1 MDDADHLIWHPQ
13 VPLKHRYEKKGRTD
27 RANWLINGFRE
38 AVGDAGLF
46 DLFMHGYQFTW
57 FKSLG
62 TNRAVEEKLD
72 RALANDSWSQ
82 NFPNARLECLTAT
95 SSDHYPLW
103 LVCEPIQPTS
113 YAPRHFKFEMAWME
127 DPEFANFVRNRWCT
141 YNANDIT
148 LKLDAC
154 AADLSHWSK
163 DHFHNLRK
171 QIDTYHKKLEQTR
184 GHVDE
189 TNINYFNALKKRLNV
204 LLSQEDRFWKQRAK
218 TFWYKD
224 GDLNTKFFHAAAS
237 TRKKVNR
244 IEVLTDNNNVECR
257 SQEGMVAI
265 AREYFL
271 NLFQK
276 QNSAR
281 DEVLNAITP
290 SITVEDNNQL
300 SAPFMFEEFREAI
313 FSMEADKCPG
323 PDGFNPGFYQQFWDI
338 CGQEVF
344 SAGCSWLNSGVF
356 PPSLNS
362 TNIAL
367 IPKGDVQTTM
377 KDWRSIALCN
387 VLYKVVAKVL
397 ANRLKSVLNKCIS
410 DDQSAF
416 VPGRSILDNAMA
428 AIELVHYMKAKTR
441 GKQGDVALKLDIIDY
456 SVILNGNT
464 AGPIIPGRGLR
475 QGDPLSPYLFIIC
488 AEGLSALIRKAEC
501 KGDIHKVKICRN
513 APIISHLLFADDCFL
528 FFRASDSEAV
538 IMKNILSTYEAASGQ
553 AINLQK
559 SEIYCSRNVSSAIQN
574 SVSNILGVQQV
585 LGTGKYL
592 GLPSMVGRSRKAT
605 FRFIKDRIWKK
616 INSWSSR
623 CLSQAGRE
631 IMIKSVLQSIPSYIM
646 SIFLI
651 PSSLC
656 DEIEKM
662 MNSFWW
668 GHNKEQ
674 SKGIHW
680 LSWERLAMHKNAGG
694 LGFKSIQAF
703 NYAMLG
709 KQAWKLQA
717 NPGNLITRLFK
728 AKYFPRSDFL
738 SSSIGHNPSY
748 VWRSIWSAKFI
759 VRGGYKWSIGTGYD
773 IPVWD
778 NRWVSDGSVFTR
790 PLQLDPML
798 SYLNENNLHIFFLCN
813 NAKEIWKSVGWW
825 NTLQT
830 HLQHNNIA
838 DIIFSVL
845 RVFNSDQ
852 VSLFMVLLWSIW
864 QQRND
869 KVWRDKVEPFQHV
882 RARAINLLTDWK
894 GAQNHKNLHSQQ
906 RQHNTAICWSK
917 PPTGRY
923 KCNIDASFPKQQNK
937 VGRGMCI
944 RDDQGRFVLA
954 KTEWLSPITDVDIG
968 EALGILSAL
977 NLVHDLQLEN
987 VDFEL
992 DSRNVV
998 TRFHSKHPNTSELG
1012 DIIKDCVR
1020 VYNTY
1025 FRNSRIEFIRRQAN
1039 EVAHALARVATS
1051 LASFHLFIDVP
1062 ICIGNIVN
1070 NEML

>member
-1 MDDADHLIWHPQ
+1 
-13 VPLKHRYEKKGRTD
+13 
-27 RANWLINGFRE
+27 
-38 AVGDAGLF
+38 
-46 DLFMHGYQFTW
+46 
-57 FKSLG
+57 
-62 TNRAVEEKLD
+62 
-72 RALANDSWSQ
+72 
-82 NFPNARLECLTAT
+82 
-95 SSDHYPLW
+95 
-103 LVCEPIQPTS
+103 
-113 YAPRHFKFEMAWME
+113 
-127 DPEFANFVRNRWCT
+127 
-141 YNANDIT
+141 
-148 LKLDAC
+148 
-154 AADLSHWSK
+154 
-163 DHFHNLRK
+163 
-171 QIDTYHKKLEQTR
+171 
-184 GHVDE
+184 
-189 TNINYFNALKKRLNV
+189 
-204 LLSQEDRFWKQRAK
+204 
-218 TFWYKD
+218 
-224 GDLNTKFFHAAAS
+224 
-237 TRKKVNR
+237 
-244 IEVLTDNNNVECR
+244 
-257 SQEGMVAI
+257 
-265 AREYFL
+265 
-271 NLFQK
+271 
-276 QNSAR
+276 
-281 DEVLNAITP
+281 
-290 SITVEDNNQL
+290 
-300 SAPFMFEEFREAI
+300 
-313 FSMEADKCPG
+313 
-323 PDGFNPGFYQQFWDI
+323 
-338 CGQEVF
+338 
-344 SAGCSWLNSGVF
+344 
-356 PPSLNS
+356 
-362 TNIAL
+362 
-367 IPKGDVQTTM
+367 
-377 KDWRSIALCN
+377 
-387 VLYKVVAKVL
+387 
-397 ANRLKSVLNKCIS
+397 
-410 DDQSAF
+410 
-416 VPGRSILDNAMA
+416 
-428 AIELVHYMKAKTR
+428 
-441 GKQGDVALKLDIIDY
+441 
-456 SVILNGNT
+456 
-464 AGPIIPGRGLR
+464 
-475 QGDPLSPYLFIIC
+475 
-488 AEGLSALIRKAEC
+488 
-501 KGDIHKVKICRN
+501 
-513 APIISHLLFADDCFL
+513 
-528 FFRASDSEAV
+528 
-538 IMKNILSTYEAASGQ
+538 
-553 AINLQK
+553 
-559 SEIYCSRNVSSAIQN
+559 
-574 SVSNILGVQQV
+574 
-585 LGTGKYL
+585 
-592 GLPSMVGRSRKAT
+592 
-605 FRFIKDRIWKK
+605 
-616 INSWSSR
+616 
-623 CLSQAGRE
+623 
-631 IMIKSVLQSIPSYIM
+631 
-646 SIFLI
+646 
-651 PSSLC
+651 
-656 DEIEKM
+656 M

-738 SSSIGHNPSY
+738 RSSIGHNPSY

-798 SYLNENNLHIFFLCN
+798 SYLNVSDLLMANAKKWNMPLICSIFDNSSATKISQTPLLESVVEDKLIWRLEKNGHYSVKSAYRYCINEAIDTTGLQIPGQWNKIWRAEVPPKIKNFIWRLCRNCIPTRARLIQKGVNCPDICALCENEQENNLHIFLLCN

-845 RVFNSDQ
+845 QVFNSDQ

-882 RARAINLLTDWK
+882 RARAINLLTYWK

-923 KCNIDASFPKQQNK
+923 KCNIDASFSKQQNK
-937 VGRGMCI
+937 VGIGMCI

-968 EALGILSAL
+968 EALGLLSAL
-977 NLVHDLQLEN
+977 NWVHDLQLEN

-998 TRFHSKHPNTSELG
+998 TSFHSKHPNTSELG